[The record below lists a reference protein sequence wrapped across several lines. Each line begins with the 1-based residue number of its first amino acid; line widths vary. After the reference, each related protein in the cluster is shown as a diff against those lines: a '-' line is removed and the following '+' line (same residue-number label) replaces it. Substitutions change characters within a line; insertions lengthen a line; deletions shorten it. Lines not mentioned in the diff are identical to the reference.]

1 MDPYSVQHDPNLI
14 IQAAEEKKS
23 AGDVSGANFL
33 FESALLE
40 WGDEAREGI
49 GGEQLR
55 DALANLWLAYADFHR
70 SNKAWKSTMDTYEQ
84 AINDPIS
91 GTAAG
96 RVFLE
101 YARFAE
107 EREKLVTAQRVYL
120 RALVGDGQPA
130 VTDEQDT
137 TLLWSEFLEMMRK
150 TKPSLT
156 LASLK
161 EVVQKE
167 HLQKRATPEAASSI
181 SEPSLKRVRQEA
193 ESKTHVVTADDVD
206 AVKNALHVLMSQM
219 PPEISAAWM
228 ARDGDAP
235 PQAPDHPLFSPTR
248 PKMPDAS
255 GRDLIGDA
263 MALRVTERLLSESG
277 TVLLEACRA
286 LWMTTA
292 LTEKQCSQA
301 LNSLDK
307 SMVSAKVLKPSLV
320 LYMWICSQY
329 PATDERAQGPRSK
342 SPCSFISCWD
352 S

>member
-1 MDPYSVQHDPNLI
+1 MDPYSQQHDPNLI
-14 IQAAEEKKS
+14 IQAAEEKRS
-23 AGDVSGANFL
+23 AGDLSGANLL

-49 GGEQLR
+49 GGEPLR

-70 SNKAWKSTMDTYEQ
+70 SNKAWKSAMDTYEQ

-107 EREKLVTAQRVYL
+107 ERDKLVTAQRVYL

-167 HLQKRATPEAASSI
+167 HLQKQAKPDEVSSV
-181 SEPSLKRVRQEA
+181 SEPSLTRVRQEA

-206 AVKNALHVLMSQM
+206 AERNELLLLISQM

-235 PQAPDHPLFSPTR
+235 PQAPEHPLFSPTR

-263 MALRVTERLLSESG
+263 MALRVTERLLSASG
-277 TVLLEACRA
+277 TVLLETCRA
-286 LWMTTA
+286 LWLTTA
-292 LTEKQCSQA
+292 LAEKQSSQA
-301 LNSLDK
+301 LDSLDK
-307 SMVSAKVLKPSLV
+307 SMVSTKPFH
-320 LYMWICSQY
+320 I
-329 PATDERAQGPRSK
+329 P
-342 SPCSFISCWD
+342 
-352 S
+352 